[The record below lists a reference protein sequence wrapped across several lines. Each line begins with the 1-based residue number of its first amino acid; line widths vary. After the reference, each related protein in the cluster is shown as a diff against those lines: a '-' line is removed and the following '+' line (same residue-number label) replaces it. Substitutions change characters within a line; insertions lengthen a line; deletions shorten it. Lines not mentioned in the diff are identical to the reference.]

1 MWFPTRV
8 PSGLRVS
15 SKLESSLV
23 EITGSMP
30 TRDFCKSLLP
40 FLPTAKAFEQFII
53 SLSLEKTSVIKY
65 CRAVIIKVV
74 S

>member
-1 MWFPTRV
+1 MVGLYLIVIQEVGALVVSTRV

-30 TRDFCKSLLP
+30 TKIGIITVMFS
-40 FLPTAKAFEQFII
+40 PTA
-53 SLSLEKTSVIKY
+53 
-65 CRAVIIKVV
+65 RALNTAL
-74 S
+74 